1 MAFLKNWPPKN
12 KYIMELDELNSLT
25 ELNELDL
32 LYKLIEIAQSN
43 KVDAEKVL
51 KGEKKPGARVRKSM
65 QDIRLLCEVIRD
77 KIQIRIGKD
86 KNWKE
91 DKIPALDRI
100 IKKAEESSIKENK
113 MIEKN
118 KMERIERLIRYN
130 QQQNEE

>member
-1 MAFLKNWPPKN
+1 
-12 KYIMELDELNSLT
+12 MELDELNSLT